1 MIVLLANAGERCP
14 PSDEPDMRLLD
25 CPDKLD
31 NYKRLVQYIEQ

>member
-1 MIVLLANAGERCP
+1 MAAG
-14 PSDEPDMRLLD
+14 DTAADDPDMRFLD